1 MQLKGSTILRPAKL
15 TSRSIRIIAGNWR
28 GSRVPVISEQ
38 GLRPTGDRIRETL
51 FNWLTPHIVGAH
63 CLDAFAGTGV
73 LGLEALSRGA
83 ASVEAYELSAAAASS
98 ITTLSTKLG
107 AEHYTLHQRSFFTSH
122 IPSKSPYDI
131 IFLDPPFD
139 EELLQSAIDRIA
151 EQELLAIGGLV
162 YLEAPR
168 ARKLPQL
175 PKDWL
180 LIREKAAGDVCY
192 GLAEKQRA

>member
-1 MQLKGSTILRPAKL
+1 LRSAKL
-15 TSRSIRIIAGNWR
+15 ASRSIRIIAGNWR

-38 GLRPTGDRIRETL
+38 GLRPTGNRIRETL
-51 FNWLTPHIVGAH
+51 FNWLAPHIVGAR

-83 ASVEAYELSAAAASS
+83 ASVEAYELSSAAAAS
-98 ITTLSTKLG
+98 ITATSNKLG
-107 AEHYTLHQRSFFTSH
+107 AESYTLHQRSFFSCPT
-122 IPSKSPYDI
+122 PAEPCYDI

-139 EELLQSAIDRIA
+139 EELLQSAIGRIV
-151 EQELLAIGGLV
+151 EHKLLAEGGLV

-168 ARKLPQL
+168 ARKLPEL

-180 LIREKAAGDVCY
+180 LIREKCAGDVY
-192 GLAEKQRA
+192 YSLAEKR